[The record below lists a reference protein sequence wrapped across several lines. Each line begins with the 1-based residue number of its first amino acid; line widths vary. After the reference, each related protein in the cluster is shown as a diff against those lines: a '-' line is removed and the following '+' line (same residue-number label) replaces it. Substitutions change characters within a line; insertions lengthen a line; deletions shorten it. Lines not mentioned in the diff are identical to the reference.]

1 MLNTWERY
9 LEYTRTKVIIII
21 IVSLLIFVISIY
33 AINAGSSGLS
43 VREVFMALLDRGD
56 NRTNIIVLN
65 IRLPR
70 VLSAIVAGIGLSI
83 AGCVTQTILRNPLA
97 SPFTLGIS
105 QGAAFGVA
113 LAVTIL
119 GTDTIHSTSIDT
131 VMVNNPYLTTLCA
144 FIGAM
149 SATMI
154 IMALS
159 KRGRV
164 SPESMVLAGVAIS
177 SLFSAMTTVVQYFAD
192 ELDVSAMVFWTF
204 GDMGRANWRDL
215 KIMTLVVLLSGIY
228 FLINRWN
235 YNALAGGEEMA
246 KSLGVPV
253 EKLRVISMFIS
264 SLVTSVIVSF
274 LGVIGFI
281 CLAGPHI
288 ARRLVGSDHRF
299 LIPGS
304 IAIGGILLLL
314 ADTFARIIIAPV
326 VLPVGA
332 VTSFIGAP
340 IFLYLLIKG
349 YKR

>member
-1 MLNTWERY
+1 MLNRY

-56 NRTNIIVLN
+56 NRTNIIVWN

-235 YNALAGGEEMA
+235 YNALAGGEETA
-246 KSLGVPV
+246 KGLGVPV
-253 EKLRVISMFIS
+253 ERLRVISMFIS

-314 ADTFARIIIAPV
+314 ADTFARTIIAPV

>member
-1 MLNTWERY
+1 MLNTWEKY
-9 LEYTRTKVIIII
+9 LEYTRTKIIII
-21 IVSLLIFVISIY
+21 IIISLLIFLISIY

-43 VREVFMALLDRGD
+43 VREVLMTLLGRGD
-56 NRTNIIVLN
+56 NRTNIIVWN

-119 GTDTIHSTSIDT
+119 GTDAIHSTSIDAA
-131 VMVNNPYLTTLCA
+131 MVNNPYLTTLCA

-177 SLFSAMTTVVQYFAD
+177 SLFSGMTTVVQYFAD

-253 EKLRVISMFIS
+253 ERLRVISMFIA

-281 CLAGPHI
+281 CLVGPHI
-288 ARRLVGSDHRF
+288 AKRLVGSDHRF
-299 LIPGS
+299 LISGS
-304 IAIGGILLLL
+304 IAIGGVLLLL
-314 ADTFARIIIAPV
+314 ADTFARTIIAPV

-340 IFLYLLIKG
+340 LFLYLLTKG

>member
-1 MLNTWERY
+1 
-9 LEYTRTKVIIII
+9 
-21 IVSLLIFVISIY
+21 
-33 AINAGSSGLS
+33 
-43 VREVFMALLDRGD
+43 
-56 NRTNIIVLN
+56 
-65 IRLPR
+65 
-70 VLSAIVAGIGLSI
+70 GLSI

>member
-144 FIGAM
+144 FIGSM

-215 KIMTLVVLLSGIY
+215 KITTLVVLLSGIY

-235 YNALAGGEEMA
+235 YNALAGGEETA
-246 KSLGVPV
+246 KGLGVPV
-253 EKLRVISMFIS
+253 ERLRVISMFIS
-264 SLVTSVIVSF
+264 SLITSVIVSF
-274 LGVIGFI
+274 SGVIGFI

-314 ADTFARIIIAPV
+314 ADTFARTIIAPV

>member
-43 VREVFMALLDRGD
+43 VREVFMTLLGRGD
-56 NRTNIIVLN
+56 NRTNIIVWN

-83 AGCVTQTILRNPLA
+83 AGCITQTILRNPLA

-113 LAVTIL
+113 LAITIL
-119 GTDTIHSTSIDT
+119 GTDTVHSTSIDT
-131 VMVNNPYLTTLCA
+131 AMVNNPYLTTLCA
-144 FIGAM
+144 FIGSM

-192 ELDVSAMVFWTF
+192 ELDVSAIVFWTF

-228 FLINRWN
+228 FLTNRWN
-235 YNALAGGEEMA
+235 YNALAGGEETA
-246 KSLGVPV
+246 KGLGVPV
-253 EKLRVISMFIS
+253 ERLRVISMFIA
-264 SLVTSVIVSF
+264 SLITSVIVSF
-274 LGVIGFI
+274 SGVIGFI

-288 ARRLVGSDHRF
+288 ARKLVGSDHRF

-314 ADTFARIIIAPV
+314 ADTFARTIIAPV

-340 IFLYLLIKG
+340 LFLYLLIKG